1 MTGLP
6 RQAAGASLSHSRA
19 QLVRWARGGPARSPA
34 PLCGTEGAPMR
45 HRPFLWTDHFH
56 ENCVQISEQMPSGIN
71 LTHKRKVPHAVSPTE
86 PLGWSTEHP
95 ARQTA
100 HATVLGLLL
109 LLWAPRQKAQPARHT
124 ACQAHCHCPAC
135 CSQAHRNSCPAI
147 WGQSC
152 RCAVLGNSTQMA
164 MAKVLI
170 SLVLHLPFL
179 LLICPARCFSESL
192 CGCI

>member
-19 QLVRWARGGPARSPA
+19 QVVRWARGGPARSPA

-95 ARQTA
+95 AWQTA

-124 ACQAHCHCPAC
+124 ATALPAAAKPTETAALRSEGRAAGVLC
-135 CSQAHRNSCPAI
+135 
-147 WGQSC
+147 WGTPLKWLWQ
-152 RCAVLGNSTQMA
+152 R
-164 MAKVLI
+164 
-170 SLVLHLPFL
+170 F
-179 LLICPARCFSESL
+179 
-192 CGCI
+192 